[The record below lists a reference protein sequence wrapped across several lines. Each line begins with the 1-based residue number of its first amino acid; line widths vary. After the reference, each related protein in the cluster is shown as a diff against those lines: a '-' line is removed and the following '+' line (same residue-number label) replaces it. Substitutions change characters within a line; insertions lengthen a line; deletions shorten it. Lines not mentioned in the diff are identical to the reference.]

1 MYYSPTTKGFY
12 DPEINTDIPSDKVS
26 LTDQQYQE
34 LMVAQSEGKVISVVN
49 GQLFSSDPAPVT
61 KTDAEWNAAIDAQLM
76 AADWKII
83 RALTEGDTARI
94 NAHKAAQAT
103 LRATRR

>member
-12 DPEINTDIPSDKVS
+12 DPEINNDIPSDKVS
-26 LTDQQYQE
+26 LTDQQYQD
-34 LMVAQSEGKVISVVN
+34 LMTAQAAGKVISVIN
-49 GQLFSSDPAPVT
+49 GELVSSDPAPVT
-61 KTDAEWNAAIDAQLM
+61 KTDAEWNASVDAQLM

-83 RALTEGDTARI
+83 RALTEGDTARV
-94 NAHKAAQAT
+94 NAHKAAQAA